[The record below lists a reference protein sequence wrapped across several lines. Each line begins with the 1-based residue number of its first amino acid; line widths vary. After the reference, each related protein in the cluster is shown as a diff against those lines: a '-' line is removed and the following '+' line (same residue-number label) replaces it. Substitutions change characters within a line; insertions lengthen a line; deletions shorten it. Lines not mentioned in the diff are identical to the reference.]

1 MIGCS
6 RPDAEACYLCT
17 AGATGVGHGCTHGC
31 ASGSAAAAA
40 DVQHAA
46 HVTYDDA
53 VSCEFFFFLA
63 VSCAFFGL

>member
-1 MIGCS
+1 
-6 RPDAEACYLCT
+6 
-17 AGATGVGHGCTHGC
+17 VGHGCTHGC